1 MEAVI
6 GPSIGG
12 LMALEFCT
20 LYPNYVNKL
29 ISISSG
35 YKLSTI
41 QLLHNLE
48 QAYILDL
55 SKDSNVRKK
64 EYLSLARMIAHK
76 TYISLEL
83 LSKRAKSESLYD
95 DDLIEGFLNSPQESY
110 MMHQGEKFIE
120 RFTPESYSSIIKGW
134 QNFNLEMES
143 ISNLKN
149 IKTLVIS
156 VDSDVCFYPEEQR
169 EFVSLLEDCKVKT
182 TYCMVE
188 STKGHD
194 SFLLEPELFKEIIKD
209 FI

>member
-1 MEAVI
+1 MCI
-6 GPSIGG
+6 RDR
-12 LMALEFCT
+12 
-20 LYPNYVNKL
+20 
-29 ISISSG
+29 
-35 YKLSTI
+35 
-41 QLLHNLE
+41 HNIE

-55 SKDSNVRKK
+55 SKDSKFRKQ

-83 LSKRAKSESLYD
+83 LSKRAKNESLYD

-143 ISNLKN
+143 ISKLKN
-149 IKTLVIS
+149 INTLVIS

-169 EFVSLLEDCKVKT
+169 EFVSILENCKVQT
-182 TYCMVE
+182 TYRMIE

-194 SFLLEPELFKEIIKD
+194 SFLLEPELFKEIIEN